1 MGLELVNTVRNR
13 HGVHSQDENVWLS
26 GNQTLKNETY
36 PGWWCN
42 NHLET
47 YEFVNFGRIIPYM
60 KWKIKFHGSKP
71 SISIEFEFI
80 WKDNP
85 LYWGIH
91 CEGLESVNGLCPGQG
106 DTDRSWQENHCVCV
120 RQGWKS
126 LSHPAPSKTLSG
138 WWLTYP
144 SEKWWSSSVGMMT
157 FPTEWKVIKFHGSKP
172 PTSWWQNVYG
182 DGALSVHSWN
192 HHWTKRATDATWLHR
207 FHRKDMQRPSIS
219 L

>member
-1 MGLELVNTVRNR
+1 MNGYEWDLNGIRASKYCSKQTWSLFSRRFHVL
-13 HGVHSQDENVWLS
+13 LS

-60 KWKIKFHGSKP
+60 KWKIKFHGSNP
-71 SISIEFEFI
+71 PISIEFESI

-91 CEGLESVNGLCPGQG
+91 CEELESVNGLWPGQG

-120 RQGWKS
+120 HQGWNFP
-126 LSHPAPSKTLSG
+126 SHPAPSKTLSG

-157 FPTEWKVIKFHGSKP
+157 FPTEWKVIKFHGSSHHQP
-172 PTSWWQNVYG
+172 DILLFQLLTII
-182 DGALSVHSWN
+182 N
-192 HHWTKRATDATWLHR
+192 HY
-207 FHRKDMQRPSIS
+207 
-219 L
+219 